1 MGRGV
6 GEMHTLG
13 RHFIVELSK
22 CNASKLNDLAGV
34 RSILSQA
41 AIEANTEIK
50 ELAFHH
56 FYPQGVSG
64 VVVIAESHLSVHT
77 WPENGYVALDIY
89 TCGETANPVK
99 AFEYISK
106 AFQAGGMQVTEII
119 RGLPEQD
126 GHYTHKESKE

>member
-1 MGRGV
+1 LGKGV
-6 GEMHTLG
+6 GGMHTLG

-34 RSILSQA
+34 RAILSQA
-41 AIEANTEIK
+41 AIEAKTEIK

-77 WPENGYVALDIY
+77 WPENGYAALDIY
-89 TCGETANPVK
+89 TCGETADPK
-99 AFEYISK
+99 LAFEYISK
-106 AFQAGGMQVTEII
+106 AFEAGKMHVTEII
-119 RGLPEQD
+119 RGLPEED
-126 GHYTHKESKE
+126 GNYTHQKAEE

>member
-1 MGRGV
+1 
-6 GEMHTLG
+6 MHTLG

-34 RSILSQA
+34 REILSQA
-41 AIEANTEIK
+41 AIEAKTEIK

-77 WPENGYVALDIY
+77 WPENGYAALDIY
-89 TCGETANPVK
+89 TCGETADPVK
-99 AFEYISK
+99 AFEYIAK
-106 AFQAGGMQVTEII
+106 AFESDGIHVTEIV
-119 RGLPEQD
+119 RGLPQHN
-126 GHYTHKESKE
+126 GSYTHERTNK